1 MRAQKRA
8 LHPKPPQHVDS
19 RPPTG
24 RMRAQMRAL
33 QGWGAQ
39 HVDSRPPT
47 GRMRAQMRALQGWG
61 AQHVDLRP
69 AAPYPRTRP
78 SVEMV
83 TTCTGSCL
91 PLACTAAR
99 AARSRPPQH
108 GTSMRSIVTLRML
121 LSATICASF
130 SV

>member
-1 MRAQKRA
+1 MRSKPPQHVDSRPLTGRMRAQMRA

-19 RPPTG
+19 RPLTS

-33 QGWGAQ
+33 RSWGAQ
-39 HVDSRPPT
+39 HVDS
-47 GRMRAQMRALQGWG
+47 
-61 AQHVDLRP
+61 RP

>member
-1 MRAQKRA
+1 MRSKPPQRVNSRPLAGRVRAQMRALQSWGAHRVDSRPPAGRVRAQMRA
-8 LHPKPPQHVDS
+8 LHPKPP
-19 RPPTG
+19 
-24 RMRAQMRAL
+24 
-33 QGWGAQ
+33 
-39 HVDSRPPT
+39 
-47 GRMRAQMRALQGWG
+47 
-61 AQHVDLRP
+61 QHVDLRP